1 MITYDKILE
10 YIETIK
16 SKNYKAISMLFL
28 SNFNNLVLNN
38 YLTFHLGQIN
48 LKTKIIK
55 SEYDQ
60 INQEIFNLNLN
71 KKIDKIDYLII
82 AYDINSKINFNELLI
97 EKYINNIKNNIEE
110 ILNNKN
116 LKSINIIHFNL
127 SVSENIFFYPEKDYH
142 IFLKKINSFNK
153 YLNRICDTHKNHHIL
168 DVNKLINQIG
178 INNFYNSKNYYLYKT
193 PYTELADNVISQE
206 LSKIINSTLKTN
218 KKCLVLDLDNT
229 LWGGVLGEIGS
240 EGIDL
245 GRTYGGECY
254 KNFQKY
260 LKVLLKKGIILAAC
274 SKNNIGDVKEC
285 FKKNKDM
292 ILKLEDFSALQIN
305 WDNKYKNIDLIAN
318 ELNIGKDAVVFFD
331 DSPFER
337 EEMKNFNPQINVIN
351 VPKNPEN
358 FVQSIEKT
366 SFFYKKTQTVEDI
379 KKRHQYKILK
389 KASNFKTKFKNI
401 NDFFK
406 SLKMTLEISNINKYN
421 FERSVQLINKTNQ
434 FNLTSKRY
442 NKTELEVFLKSKS
455 QFTFVGR
462 LKDKFGDHGITA
474 LAMIKKNRNT
484 WIIDNFL
491 LSCRILGRK
500 VENIFLYEILKKLR
514 FNKISSLQGIYIKTN
529 KNFQCENFYID
540 NNFKKIKSNYFVTL
554 KNLKK
559 LNEGYIK
566 IKYERY

>member
-16 SKNYKAISMLFL
+16 SKNYKTITVLFL
-28 SNFNNLVLNN
+28 SNFNNFVLNN
-38 YLTFHLGQIN
+38 YLTFNLGQSN
-48 LKTKIIK
+48 LKTKFIK

-60 INQEIFNLNLN
+60 INQEIFNLSLN
-71 KKIDKIDYLII
+71 KKINKINYLII
-82 AYDINSKINFNELLI
+82 GYDINSKLNFGELLI
-97 EKYINNIKNNIEE
+97 EKYINNIKNNIDE
-110 ILNNKN
+110 ILNNKS
-116 LKSINIIHFNL
+116 LKNVNIIHFNL
-127 SVSENIFFYPEKDYH
+127 SLSENIFFYPTNDYH

-153 YLNRICDTHKNHHIL
+153 YLNRICNIHKNHHIL

-193 PYTELADNVISQE
+193 PYTELTNNVISHE
-206 LSKIINSTLKTN
+206 LSNIINSTLETN

-229 LWGGVLGEIGS
+229 LWGGVLGETGS

-245 GRTYGGECY
+245 GKTYRGQCF

-292 ILKLEDFSALQIN
+292 ILKLKDFSALQIN
-305 WDNKYKNIDLIAN
+305 WDNKYKNIDLVAN
-318 ELNIGKDAVVFFD
+318 ELNIGKDAIVFFD

-389 KASNFKTKFKNI
+389 KASNLKTKFKNI

>member
-16 SKNYKAISMLFL
+16 SKNYKTITVLFL
-28 SNFNNLVLNN
+28 SNFNNFVLNN
-38 YLTFHLGQIN
+38 YLTFNLGQSN
-48 LKTKIIK
+48 LKTKFIK

-60 INQEIFNLNLN
+60 INQEIFNLSLN
-71 KKIDKIDYLII
+71 KKINKINYLII
-82 AYDINSKINFNELLI
+82 GYDINSKLNFGEFLI
-97 EKYINNIKNNIEE
+97 EKYINNIKNNIDE
-110 ILNNKN
+110 ILNNKS
-116 LKSINIIHFNL
+116 LKNVNIIHFNL
-127 SVSENIFFYPEKDYH
+127 SLSENIFFYPTNDYH

-153 YLNRICDTHKNHHIL
+153 YLNRICNIHKNHHIL

-193 PYTELADNVISQE
+193 PYTELTNNVISHE
-206 LSKIINSTLKTN
+206 LSNIINSTLETN

-229 LWGGVLGEIGS
+229 LWGGVLGETGS

-245 GRTYGGECY
+245 GKTYRGQCF

-292 ILKLEDFSALQIN
+292 ILKLRDFSALQIN
-305 WDNKYKNIDLIAN
+305 WNNKYKNIDLVAN
-318 ELNIGKDAVVFFD
+318 ELNIGKDAIVFFD
-331 DSPFER
+331 DSPLER
-337 EEMKNFNPQINVIN
+337 EEMKNFNPQINVID
-351 VPKNPEN
+351 VPQDPEN
-358 FVQSIEKT
+358 FIQSIEKT
-366 SFFYKKTQTVEDI
+366 SFFFKNKQTVEDI
-379 KKRHQYKILK
+379 KKRHQYEILK
-389 KASNFKTKFKNI
+389 KARNLKTKFRNI
-401 NDFFK
+401 NDFYK
-406 SLKMTLEISNINKYN
+406 SLKMTLEISNINKHN

-434 FNLTSKRY
+434 FNLTSRRY
-442 NKTELEVFLKSKS
+442 TESKLEVFLKSKS

-474 LAMIKKNRNT
+474 LAMIKKSENT

-500 VENIFLYEILKKLR
+500 IENVFLHEILKKLR
-514 FNKISSLQGIYIKTN
+514 FNKISSLQGTYIETN
-529 KNFQCENFYID
+529 KNSQCKNFYID
-540 NNFKKIKSNYFVTL
+540 NNFKKIKNNYFIIL

-559 LNEGYIK
+559 LNERYIK
-566 IKYERY
+566 IKYE